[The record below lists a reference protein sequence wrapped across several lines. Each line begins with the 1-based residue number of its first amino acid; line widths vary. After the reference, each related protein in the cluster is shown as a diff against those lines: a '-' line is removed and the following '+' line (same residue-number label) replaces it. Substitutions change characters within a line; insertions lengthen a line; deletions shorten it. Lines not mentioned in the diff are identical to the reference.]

1 MDGQGGG
8 LSGSHGLGP
17 EALEGLLARL
27 GPDPEAAAGEYQRL
41 HRRLVVFFESHGSLE
56 PGRDADE
63 TLDRLARKLREGF
76 AIRDVPAYVHG
87 LARNVLREAWRRAR
101 REEGARK
108 ALRALPPLPPPAGPD
123 DRRLWDC
130 FDRCLDEL
138 GPERAELLL
147 AYYSAAR
154 SSSRAWRAELAASRG
169 LSLNALRIRVFR
181 AREAIR
187 EGLARCLAGGG
198 RP

>member
-1 MDGQGGG
+1 MSGQGGE

-41 HRRLVVFFESHGSLE
+41 HRRLVAFFESHGSLE

-63 TLDRLARKLREGF
+63 TLDRLARKLREGY

-101 REEGARK
+101 REEGARE
-108 ALRALPPLPPPAGPD
+108 ALRVLPPLPPPAGPD

-138 GPERAELLL
+138 GPERTELLL

-154 SSSRAWRAELAASRG
+154 SSNRSWRAALAASRG

-181 AREAIR
+181 AREALR
-187 EGLARCLAGGG
+187 ESLSRCLAGEGQ
-198 RP
+198 P

>member
-1 MDGQGGG
+1 VIDGQEGG
-8 LSGSHGLGP
+8 LPGPRGLGP
-17 EALEGLLARL
+17 EALQGLLARL
-27 GPDPEAAAGEYQRL
+27 GSDQEVAAGEYQRL
-41 HRRLVVFFESHGSLE
+41 HRRLVAFFESHGSLE

-63 TLDRLARKLREGF
+63 TLDRLGRKLREGY

-101 REEGARK
+101 REQGARA
-108 ALRALPPLPPPAGPD
+108 ALRALPPPARPD
-123 DRRLWDC
+123 DGRLWGC
-130 FDRCLDEL
+130 FDRCLAGL

-154 SSSRAWRAELAASRG
+154 GSSRAWRAELAASRG

-181 AREAIR
+181 AREALR
-187 EGLARCLAGGG
+187 ESLARCLAGEEP
-198 RP
+198 R

>member
-1 MDGQGGG
+1 MIDSQEGG
-8 LSGSHGLGP
+8 LADRRRLGR

-27 GPDPEAAAGEYQRL
+27 GPDPEAAGGEYERL
-41 HRRLVVFFESHGSLE
+41 HRRLVAFFESHGSLE

-63 TLDRLARKLREGF
+63 TLDRLARKLGEGHV
-76 AIRDVPAYVHG
+76 IRDVPAYVHG

-101 REEGARK
+101 REEGARQ
-108 ALRALPPLPPPAGPD
+108 ALRALLPPSSVPD
-123 DRRLWDC
+123 ARLWDC
-130 FDRCLDEL
+130 FDRCLAEL
-138 GPERAELLL
+138 EPERAELLV

-154 SSSRAWRAELAASRG
+154 RASRAWRAELAASRG

-181 AREAIR
+181 AREALR
-187 EGLARCLAGGG
+187 ESLARCLAGKG